1 MVYVVNYEKMT
12 HAERA
17 LAIGLQ
23 GVVNR
28 KGKRVL
34 IDADKYIDYVTD
46 SDRRYVD
53 VYELADKFAGEFSG
67 IVVYTLDS
75 HDAGINMAAMLA
87 AVDDVLGVP
96 DVLLD
101 KVAKY
106 HLPVA
111 CDLRQIC
118 GSNAERQRVVFDRCY
133 DRLNKNGLV
142 HQVVNGDN
150 FHIRLRDLSVANRW
164 ACVYTGESD
173 EDRAFRKYVLG
184 KLDSNIPVYGWND
197 DEIAF
202 IKDISEFGDYALP
215 SDWSM
220 NHSYFEASD
229 ATLTQRIH
237 GDLSTVAPD
246 KHYVALVVSDGDN
259 IQWLERDFSLPG
271 GNFGQRLATD
281 CNYKVTWTFSPSMV
295 RICPDGAR
303 HIFASAKRDYFVSG
317 VSGVGYANCLSYP
330 REHLDEFTRQTAEAM
345 QRSDLSVVTLLD
357 NVANTAD
364 AQFVQDR
371 LHSYTKFDTIK
382 GGIWELDPDRYGS
395 GKGRVWWSDGKPFV
409 SVRFSLWYPTCN
421 MADVTTDWLDEM
433 AAAVNAMPVSPT
445 TEDGYTVVNV
455 HPWTMNQASVD
466 YFVSRLDSSKIE
478 LVYADELIELMKRN
492 LKGGAAR

>member
-12 HAERA
+12 PAERA

-46 SDRRYVD
+46 SNRRYVD
-53 VYELADKFAGEFSG
+53 VYELTDKFAGEFSG

-150 FHIRLRDLSVANRW
+150 FHIRLRDLSIANRW
-164 ACVYTGESD
+164 ACVYTGEGD
-173 EDRAFRKYVLG
+173 EDRAFREYVLG

-281 CNYKVTWTFSPSMV
+281 CNYKMTWTFSPSMAK
-295 RICPDGAR
+295 ICPDGAR

-317 VSGVGYANCLSYP
+317 VSGVGCLN
-330 REHLDEFTRQTAEAM
+330 ELTNKELAENLKMLIAAYEK
-345 QRSDLSVVTLLD
+345 QECPEDVGKYKESLAYLEKVWKKRSKISEEKQKQEIQCLIRGYGLLD
-357 NVANTAD
+357 D
-364 AQFVQDR
+364 ED
-371 LHSYTKFDTIK
+371 
-382 GGIWELDPDRYGS
+382 
-395 GKGRVWWSDGKPFV
+395 
-409 SVRFSLWYPTCN
+409 SVEKVL
-421 MADVTTDWLDEM
+421 
-433 AAAVNAMPVSPT
+433 
-445 TEDGYTVVNV
+445 
-455 HPWTMNQASVD
+455 
-466 YFVSRLDSSKIE
+466 E
-478 LVYADELIELMKRN
+478 LVKRGMQTDYLN
-492 LKGGAAR
+492 DPNASLLRN

>member
-12 HAERA
+12 PAERA
-17 LAIGLQ
+17 FAIGLQ

-28 KGKRVL
+28 KDKRVL

-67 IVVYTLDS
+67 IVVYKLDS
-75 HDAGINMAAMLA
+75 HDVGINMAAMLA

-101 KVAKY
+101 KLAKY
-106 HLPVA
+106 NLPVA

-150 FHIRLRDLSVANRW
+150 FHIRLRDLSIANRW

-173 EDRAFRKYVLG
+173 EDRRFRKYVLG
-184 KLDSNIPVYGWND
+184 KLDCNIPVYGWND

-202 IKDISEFGDYALP
+202 IRDISEYGDYALP
-215 SDWSM
+215 SDWSV
-220 NHSYFEASD
+220 NHSYFEASN
-229 ATLTQRIH
+229 ATLKQRIH
-237 GDLSTVAPD
+237 GEVDTVAPN

-259 IQWLERDFSLPG
+259 IQWLERYFATSSS
-271 GNFGQRLATD
+271 FGQRLATN
-281 CNYKVTWTFSPSMV
+281 CNYKMSWTFSPSLV
-295 RICPDGAR
+295 KICPDGAR
-303 HIFASAKRDYFVSG
+303 HIFASAKKDYFVSG
-317 VSGVGYANCLSYP
+317 VSGVGYANALRYP

-345 QRSDLSVVTLLD
+345 ARSDLSVVTLLD
-357 NVANTAD
+357 NVADTEDVDYVA
-364 AQFVQDR
+364 DR
-371 LHSYTKFDTIK
+371 LHAYTRFDNID
-382 GGIWELDPDRYGS
+382 GGVWELDPDRYGS
-395 GKGRVWWSDGKPFV
+395 GKGRIFWSDGKPFV
-409 SVRFSLWYPTCN
+409 SVRFTMWYPTGNPADVNKEWLEN
-421 MADVTTDWLDEM
+421 MAEQ
-433 AAAVNAMPVSPT
+433 VNAMPVAPES
-445 TEDGYTVVNV
+445 EDGYTVVNV
-455 HPWTMNQASVD
+455 HPWTMSQADVD
-466 YFVSRLDSSKIE
+466 YFVSKLDGDKVE
-478 LVYADELIELMKRN
+478 LVYADELIKLVKNNVKR
-492 LKGGAAR
+492 

>member
-12 HAERA
+12 PAERA

-53 VYELADKFAGEFSG
+53 VYELTDKFAGEFSG

-142 HQVVNGDN
+142 HQVARPV
-150 FHIRLRDLSVANRW
+150 R
-164 ACVYTGESD
+164 CQP
-173 EDRAFRKYVLG
+173 LG
-184 KLDSNIPVYGWND
+184 V
-197 DEIAF
+197 
-202 IKDISEFGDYALP
+202 
-215 SDWSM
+215 
-220 NHSYFEASD
+220 
-229 ATLTQRIH
+229 RVH
-237 GDLSTVAPD
+237 G
-246 KHYVALVVSDGDN
+246 
-259 IQWLERDFSLPG
+259 RRRR
-271 GNFGQRLATD
+271 GQG
-281 CNYKVTWTFSPSMV
+281 FP
-295 RICPDGAR
+295 
-303 HIFASAKRDYFVSG
+303 
-317 VSGVGYANCLSYP
+317 
-330 REHLDEFTRQTAEAM
+330 
-345 QRSDLSVVTLLD
+345 
-357 NVANTAD
+357 
-364 AQFVQDR
+364 
-371 LHSYTKFDTIK
+371 
-382 GGIWELDPDRYGS
+382 
-395 GKGRVWWSDGKPFV
+395 
-409 SVRFSLWYPTCN
+409 
-421 MADVTTDWLDEM
+421 
-433 AAAVNAMPVSPT
+433 
-445 TEDGYTVVNV
+445 
-455 HPWTMNQASVD
+455 
-466 YFVSRLDSSKIE
+466 
-478 LVYADELIELMKRN
+478 
-492 LKGGAAR
+492 

>member
-1 MVYVVNYEKMT
+1 MVYVMDFSAMTDEEK
-12 HAERA
+12 AVA
-17 LAIGLQ
+17 VCLQ
-23 GVVNR
+23 GIVNR
-28 KGKRVL
+28 SRKSIVL
-34 IDADKYIDYVTD
+34 DADNYMSYV
-46 SDRRYVD
+46 SDAEQVRVD
-53 VYELADKFAGEFSG
+53 VYQVTKLFLSLLGG
-67 IVVYTLDS
+67 IALYKLDNR
-75 HDAGINMAAMLA
+75 DVGINMAATYA
-87 AVDDVLGVP
+87 AVNNVLGVP
-96 DVLLD
+96 DVLAD
-101 KVAKY
+101 RFVAMGLNVVVDFRKI
-106 HLPVA
+106 V
-111 CDLRQIC
+111 
-118 GSNAERQRVVFDRCY
+118 GSNAERQKAVFDMCY

-150 FHIRLRDLSVANRW
+150 FHIRLRDLSIANRW
-164 ACVYTGESD
+164 ACVYTGEGD

-184 KLDSNIPVYGWND
+184 KLNSNIPVYGWND

-237 GDLSTVAPD
+237 GDLSTVAPN

-259 IQWLERDFSLPG
+259 IQWLERDFSLPC

-281 CNYKVTWTFSPSMV
+281 CDYKMTWTFSPSMV

-345 QRSDLSVVTLLD
+345 ERSDLSVVTLLD
-357 NVANTAD
+357 NITNTAD
-364 AQFVQDR
+364 EQFVQDR
-371 LHSYTKFDTIK
+371 LHSYAKFDIIK

-409 SVRFSLWYPTCN
+409 SVRFTLWYPTCN

-433 AAAVNAMPVSPT
+433 AAAVNAMPVNPT

-455 HPWTMNQASVD
+455 HPWTMNQQSID
-466 YFVSRLDSSKIE
+466 YFVSRLDRTRTE

-492 LKGGAAR
+492 LNGGAAR